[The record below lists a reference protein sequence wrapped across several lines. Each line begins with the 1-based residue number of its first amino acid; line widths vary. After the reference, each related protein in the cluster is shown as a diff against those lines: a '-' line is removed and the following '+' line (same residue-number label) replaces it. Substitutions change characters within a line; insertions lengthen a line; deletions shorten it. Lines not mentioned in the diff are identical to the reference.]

1 MLVTIGRGSVSTAVC
16 TMSTVENDLNTRT
29 GDDDCACTLFSCA
42 SACATKSSHGG
53 MCDTSGAF
61 A

>member
-1 MLVTIGRGSVSTAVC
+1 MLVTIGRGSVFAAVC
-16 TMSTVENDLNTRT
+16 TMSTGENRLNMHT

-42 SACATKSSHGG
+42 SACATKSSHDG